1 MAYNSL
7 FSCHRKLG
15 PRPRTLEEY
24 ERQLCLLYT
33 GNKST
38 KPSGG
43 QRVYKSFSC
52 LPLRTADTELQDCLR
67 NLVDFMVQRNVGT
80 KEENSFASLG
90 LFISEVLT
98 SFDRAGATERGKRQ
112 GLTSTLSDSSA
123 EKYQRKTLTELISQR
138 RRRAYEKCTT
148 TATTRIS

>member
-15 PRPRTLEEY
+15 TRPRTLEEY
-24 ERQLCLLYT
+24 ESQPWLLYT
-33 GNKST
+33 GNMST
-38 KPSGG
+38 KNQGGG

-67 NLVDFMVQRNVGT
+67 NVVDFMVQRNVGT
-80 KEENSFASLG
+80 KKEISFASLG

-98 SFDRAGATERGKRQ
+98 SFDRAGATERGKR
-112 GLTSTLSDSSA
+112 
-123 EKYQRKTLTELISQR
+123 
-138 RRRAYEKCTT
+138 
-148 TATTRIS
+148 

>member
-1 MAYNSL
+1 
-7 FSCHRKLG
+7 
-15 PRPRTLEEY
+15 
-24 ERQLCLLYT
+24 
-33 GNKST
+33 
-38 KPSGG
+38 
-43 QRVYKSFSC
+43 
-52 LPLRTADTELQDCLR
+52 
-67 NLVDFMVQRNVGT
+67 MVQRNVGT